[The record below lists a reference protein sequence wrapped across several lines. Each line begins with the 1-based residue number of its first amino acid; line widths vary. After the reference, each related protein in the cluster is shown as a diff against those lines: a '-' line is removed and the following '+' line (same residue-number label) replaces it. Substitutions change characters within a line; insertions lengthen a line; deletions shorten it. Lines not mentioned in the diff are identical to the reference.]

1 MNNTYKITGMIVS
14 AILLFTAYG
23 CDKYNNDLNI
33 DGDGGGEGT
42 EHPDRV
48 PGNYD
53 RNVLLLYSAGYNSL
67 TDFLISDIKDL
78 KSGWLPGK
86 NSDDNV
92 LLVYKHST
100 ASYYDY
106 STPTSPHLIR
116 IYSDDKGKVVSDTLV
131 TYPLGSISS
140 SAATLN
146 EVLTYVKEKFP
157 AKGYGMIFS
166 SHATGYLPAG
176 YYNSPEDYTFE
187 SLAMMNAGQFR
198 DPVPV
203 PYVEVEHDPSLP
215 MVKSI
220 GEDRRRGGEATIS
233 YEMDLPDFAEAIPMK
248 LDYILFD
255 ACLMGGI
262 EVAYEL
268 KDKCSKIGF
277 SQAEVLAEGLDYKTL
292 TKHLLQN
299 DEPDPQS
306 VCEDYFLQYD
316 SESGVYRSA
325 TVSFIDCEELEPLA
339 EVCRNLFKTHRSGL
353 AAINPSKVQ
362 RFYRYSKHWFYD
374 LESIVMHAG
383 ASDEELK
390 ALHDALDRC
399 VLYAAHT
406 PEFMMEFEIDIFSGF
421 SMYLP
426 CDGGAE
432 LDKFYKTLKWNQA
445 TALVE

>member
-1 MNNTYKITGMIVS
+1 M
-14 AILLFTAYG
+14 
-23 CDKYNNDLNI
+23 
-33 DGDGGGEGT
+33 
-42 EHPDRV
+42 
-48 PGNYD
+48 
-53 RNVLLLYSAGYNSL
+53 
-67 TDFLISDIKDL
+67 
-78 KSGWLPGK
+78 
-86 NSDDNV
+86 
-92 LLVYKHST
+92 
-100 ASYYDY
+100 
-106 STPTSPHLIR
+106 
-116 IYSDDKGKVVSDTLV
+116 
-131 TYPLGSISS
+131 
-140 SAATLN
+140 
-146 EVLTYVKEKFP
+146 
-157 AKGYGMIFS
+157 
-166 SHATGYLPAG
+166 
-176 YYNSPEDYTFE
+176 
-187 SLAMMNAGQFR
+187 
-198 DPVPV
+198 
-203 PYVEVEHDPSLP
+203 
-215 MVKSI
+215 
-220 GEDRRRGGEATIS
+220 
-233 YEMDLPDFAEAIPMK
+233 
-248 LDYILFD
+248 
-255 ACLMGGI
+255 
-262 EVAYEL
+262 AYEL
-268 KDKCSKIGF
+268 KDKCGKIGF

-299 DEPDPQS
+299 DEADPQS

-339 EVCRNLFKTHRSGL
+339 EVCRNLFETHRSGL

-426 CDGGAE
+426 CNGGAE